1 MSTPAR
7 DMIQALGA
15 AQRSRALHDVAEDL
29 VGRALATDEPER
41 RHELADE
48 ALAALAAAQRAD
60 REAAA

>member
-1 MSTPAR
+1 VSTPAR

-15 AQRSRALHDVAEDL
+15 AQRSRALHDV
-29 VGRALATDEPER
+29 TDEPER

-60 REAAA
+60 QEAAAR